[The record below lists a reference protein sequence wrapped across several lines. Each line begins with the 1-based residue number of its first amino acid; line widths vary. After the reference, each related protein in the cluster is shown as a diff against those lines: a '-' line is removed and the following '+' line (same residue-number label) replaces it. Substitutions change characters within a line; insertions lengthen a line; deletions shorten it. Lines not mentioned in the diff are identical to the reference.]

1 MRTAG
6 ALLAPSVRPPSHP
19 STAAAAAFMT
29 VVAENEDYL
38 PLGAMQDSD
47 RQSVRPRPRDPVR
60 SPDGKGGRRAAH
72 AHPFYRAA
80 V

>member
-19 STAAAAAFMT
+19 STAAAA
-29 VVAENEDYL
+29 VAENEDYL